1 MTKPRRFST
10 HLYKVS
16 YLVIMLSFSVIV
28 SCSTTENFLFKSDSN
43 SEDDKTYLE
52 GYGEG
57 YALTMS
63 YNSDEIKKIV
73 SKANFDVYNRLIY
86 RNPDEWICKII
97 SIYGLISGRPELPLE
112 TNSFQISG
120 RIGGEAGDYFNFI
133 VDIDH
138 PLPKDQRIDIKIRTV
153 NPGNVYRV
161 FGKVKGL
168 KQFINDYGST
178 VTLPLI
184 EGLLIYHPDDFGFKY
199 PLWIS
204 NTLEILPK
212 GEIKVD
218 SLKYK
223 FDRD

>member
-1 MTKPRRFST
+1 MKRN
-10 HLYKVS
+10 
-16 YLVIMLSFSVIV
+16 YLFIIFSFSVMV
-28 SCSTTENFLFKSDSN
+28 SCSTTESFLFSSESKSEN
-43 SEDDKTYLE
+43 EKTYLE

-57 YALTMS
+57 YAFTMS
-63 YNSDEIKKIV
+63 YDSEEIKKII

-86 RNPDEWICKII
+86 RNPEEWLGKII
-97 SIYGLISGRPELPLE
+97 SIYGLISGRPELPLDS
-112 TNSFQISG
+112 NLFQISG

-133 VDIDH
+133 VEIDH
-138 PLPKDQRIDIKIRTV
+138 PLPKDQRIDIKIRSV

-184 EGLLIYHPDDFGFKY
+184 ECLLIYHPDDFGFKY

-204 NTLEILPK
+204 NTLEVLPK

-223 FDRD
+223 FEKE